1 MMGGSFLRLISQ
13 VESKC
18 QSSNQYPLAP
28 KNKKAAISHIRCTW
42 SNKMESHLESKTYAD
57 FGILFEGQNSCRL
70 FKRQVGKDNFIGT
83 EILLI

>member
-28 KNKKAAISHIRCTW
+28 KNKKAAILHIRCT
-42 SNKMESHLESKTYAD
+42 
-57 FGILFEGQNSCRL
+57 
-70 FKRQVGKDNFIGT
+70 
-83 EILLI
+83 